1 MIKLKLRKSLITFI
15 TLIIFTQIPLV
26 VTNYYLKFN
35 NELIIRVN
43 INGEISHYI
52 SKEYIKRLHNT
63 IQDKLDEYIFDKFN
77 VNKKFNNFKIKFK
90 SKKIVDLKQLNN
102 ELTNLINITSKKAI
116 KNEIEKNDFVIS
128 KILNSNIDTK
138 LIESE
143 TFSELY
149 INNLNLN
156 FLSDQ
161 INNKMIKL
169 SQNQIISNG
178 VRIVTYEERIIILLV
193 TLVISFFIFYKDN
206 MVLFKKLFNKVN
218 YKKNKNK
225 RQNYS

>member
-1 MIKLKLRKSLITFI
+1 M
-15 TLIIFTQIPLV
+15 
-26 VTNYYLKFN
+26 
-35 NELIIRVN
+35 
-43 INGEISHYI
+43 
-52 SKEYIKRLHNT
+52 
-63 IQDKLDEYIFDKFN
+63 
-77 VNKKFNNFKIKFK
+77 
-90 SKKIVDLKQLNN
+90 KQLNN

-169 SQNQIISNG
+169 SQNKIISNE

-218 YKKNKNK
+218 YKKKKIKDKIIANNGLKICK
-225 RQNYS
+225 IIIII